1 MEKGEIRLR
10 KIIVHILDSDVGMP
24 VLSDTLLDYGSDF
37 GDFLREHICKIDAT
51 DDKKTCEFRKEE
63 SQVYQQLLVLEE
75 AGLTDEAFVTAS
87 QNIAAHLYGIMNQN
101 IEIPQADFV
110 VALFGTDTE
119 NYLALLKMDYKTS
132 YTHQT
137 QSDAFGNT
145 NEIIKFRAILPTA
158 AQKLS
163 EAAIIRLSDFS
174 ISLTEK
180 KYEVNGTKTNYFS
193 KLFLHCS
200 GPLSPKTQLSIV
212 TRAIGTVQKKYFS
225 DGEQFEAQM
234 ETKQVIHEQLA
245 ETGAVDVPFVLD
257 KVFQGKEEY
266 KEEVNE
272 KLEKYKMGPDAR
284 IEPRAEST
292 ARRFEKQ
299 HLTTDTGVEIK
310 IPMEQYQDGEHI
322 EFITGLD
329 GSISILIK
337 NVGHIT
343 SK

>member
-10 KIIVHILDSDVGMP
+10 KVIVHILDSEVGMP

-37 GDFLREHICKIDAT
+37 GDFLREHIYKMAST
-51 DDKKTCEFRKEE
+51 DDKKTCEFCKEE
-63 SQVYQQLLVLEE
+63 SAVYQQLLILIE
-75 AGLTDEAFVTAS
+75 AGMADEAFIAAS
-87 QNIAAHLYGIMNQN
+87 QNIASHLYGIMNQN

-119 NYLALLKMDYKTS
+119 NYLALLKMDYKSS
-132 YTHQT
+132 YTHKT

-145 NEIIKFRAILPTA
+145 NEIIKFRAILPA
-158 AQKLS
+158 AGQKLS
-163 EAAIIRLSDFS
+163 EAAIISLTDFTV
-174 ISLTEK
+174 SLTEK

-193 KLFLHCS
+193 KLFLNCS
-200 GPLSPKTQLSIV
+200 GSLSAKTQLAIV
-212 TRAIGTVQKKYFS
+212 TRAIGAVQKKYFS

-234 ETKQVIHEQLA
+234 ETKQVIHEQLS

-257 KVFQGKEEY
+257 RVFQEKEEY
-266 KEEVNE
+266 KEEIKE
-272 KLEKYKMGPDAR
+272 QLEKYKMGPDAR
-284 IEPRAEST
+284 IEPQAEST

-310 IPMEQYQDGEHI
+310 IPMEQYRDGEHI
-322 EFITGLD
+322 EFITGAD

>member
-10 KIIVHILDSDVGMP
+10 KVIMHILDSDVGMP

-163 EAAIIRLSDFS
+163 EAAIIRLSDF
-174 ISLTEK
+174 
-180 KYEVNGTKTNYFS
+180 
-193 KLFLHCS
+193 
-200 GPLSPKTQLSIV
+200 
-212 TRAIGTVQKKYFS
+212 
-225 DGEQFEAQM
+225 QF
-234 ETKQVIHEQLA
+234 
-245 ETGAVDVPFVLD
+245 P
-257 KVFQGKEEY
+257 
-266 KEEVNE
+266 
-272 KLEKYKMGPDAR
+272 
-284 IEPRAEST
+284 
-292 ARRFEKQ
+292 
-299 HLTTDTGVEIK
+299 
-310 IPMEQYQDGEHI
+310 
-322 EFITGLD
+322 
-329 GSISILIK
+329 
-337 NVGHIT
+337 
-343 SK
+343 